1 MKILADALIVPD
13 YKQETLEIARKA
25 RVQEKFEAEVL
36 RLLNSGAIDPNG
48 HNRGLLFGVAV
59 ENMADDWLRGNR
71 KNSDYRN
78 LKRF

>member
-1 MKILADALIVPD
+1 MKTLADALVVLD
-13 YKQETLEIARKA
+13 FKQGTIKLTRKA

-36 RLLNSGAIDPNG
+36 RLLNSGAIDPND
-48 HNRGLLFGVAV
+48 HNRGLLFGAAI
-59 ENMADDWLRGNR
+59 ENIADNWLRGNR

>member
-1 MKILADALIVPD
+1 MTALDNLIIPEFKQGTIELAKKVD
-13 YKQETLEIARKA
+13 
-25 RVQEKFEAEVL
+25 VQGKFEAEVL
-36 RLLNSGAIDPNG
+36 RLLNSGAIDPND